1 MSTYFT
7 YKIAYNF
14 SWFQSW
20 KWTPKLVF
28 MLYYD
33 AQIMEK
39 VCMCVCARF
48 TAYPEIWTGIDIK
61 SEDWIVDPNWTCL
74 CFCNELTQ
82 NPRPELHQLALMT
95 VL

>member
-39 VCMCVCARF
+39 VCVCVCAPGSQHTLKF
-48 TAYPEIWTGIDIK
+48 
-61 SEDWIVDPNWTCL
+61 
-74 CFCNELTQ
+74 EL
-82 NPRPELHQLALMT
+82 E
-95 VL
+95 